1 MAGEVT
7 GGELSGEGVPAGE
20 EIDEEPK
27 KRRAVDPNMRV
38 LIRLVLVN

>member
-1 MAGEVT
+1 MELVGGAVAGK
-7 GGELSGEGVPAGE
+7 
-20 EIDEEPK
+20 EIDDEPK